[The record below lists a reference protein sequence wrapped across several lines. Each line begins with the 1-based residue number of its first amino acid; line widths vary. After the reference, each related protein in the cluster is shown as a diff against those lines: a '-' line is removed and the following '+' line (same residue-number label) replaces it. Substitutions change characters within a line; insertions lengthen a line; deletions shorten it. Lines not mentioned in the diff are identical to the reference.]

1 MLVSSWIRGRTLWN
15 GYESLSTLEMKY
27 MWDFFRFAIL
37 IWQISC
43 SYWKWREF
51 FSMYIVLNFSKRK
64 FLFIVYWACDMF
76 FSLARL
82 YIFVWRF
89 LYMFADIYIFIYLF
103 FSSWT
108 FDAFS
113 VERTVHMN
121 VVCLIEQFWSVWLCF
136 GLLLDWRTI
145 MYVKGGKYC
154 PNSFRGFIEKRS
166 NSMNLLNINIKKLLN
181 VAESYTWWRCRKFFS
196 LINFPFI

>member
-103 FSSWT
+103 FFILNVWRLFRRKNSSYECCMLNR
-108 FDAFS
+108 AIL
-113 VERTVHMN
+113 
-121 VVCLIEQFWSVWLCF
+121 VCLIMFWFAVRLTN
-136 GLLLDWRTI
+136 D
-145 MYVKGGKYC
+145 
-154 PNSFRGFIEKRS
+154 
-166 NSMNLLNINIKKLLN
+166 N
-181 VAESYTWWRCRKFFS
+181 VCQRRKVLPKFFS
-196 LINFPFI
+196 RLHRKA